1 MNFFNF
7 KSALIIFA
15 SILVST
21 FVFYGYQIAFT
32 PNILVNDQKEL
43 ILFIP
48 EGANFKTVKDS
59 LDKYEVLNDNLSF
72 LFLCKVLG
80 YQEKVKPGRY
90 LLTPNMTNLQS
101 VRMLLNGRQAPIR
114 LTFNTFRLKTDLAKY
129 VGSKLAFSS
138 EEFLNTIENPAF
150 INRYG
155 FESENVM
162 CLFIPNTYD
171 LYWTVGAEKFVA
183 RMYDEYQKFWTD
195 ERREKAK
202 KQGLSYKEVSILA
215 SIVEEETHKED
226 EKPRVAGVYLN
237 RLRKGMKLQADPT
250 IKFALG
256 DFELKRVTNLSVD
269 SPYNTY
275 RFKGLPPGPINNPS
289 VSSID
294 AVLNAETHEY
304 LFFCARPDLSGYHD
318 FSKTFK
324 EHVNYAQTYRGTI
337 SEMGIK

>member
-21 FVFYGYQIAFT
+21 FVFYGYQMAFT
-32 PNILVNDQKEL
+32 PNILVNNQKEL
-43 ILFIP
+43 YLYLP
-48 EGANFKTVKDS
+48 EEADFKMVKDS

-72 LFLCKVLG
+72 LFLCKIIG

-90 LLTPNMTNLQS
+90 LLKPQMTNLQV
-101 VRMLLNGRQAPIR
+101 VRMLNNGRQTPIR
-114 LTFNTFRLKTDLAKY
+114 LTFNTFRLKSDLAQF

-138 EEFLNTIENPAF
+138 DEFLKTINDPSF
-150 INRYG
+150 ISRYG
-155 FESENVM
+155 FDNETIM

-171 LYWTVGAEKFVA
+171 LYWTVGAEKFIA

-202 KQGLSYKEVSILA
+202 NLGLSFKEVSILA
-215 SIVEEETHKED
+215 SIIEEETHKDD

-256 DFELKRVTNLSVD
+256 NFELKRVTNLSVD

-294 AVLNAETHEY
+294 AVLNAENHEF
-304 LFFCARPDLSGYHD
+304 LFFCARPDMTGYHD
-318 FSKTFK
+318 FSKTFQ
-324 EHVNYAQTYRGTI
+324 EHVNFALTYRSTI
-337 SEMGIK
+337 SDLGIK